1 MYFQWSNAVETTAA
15 SRDMNTLTSRHI
27 NTPTPRSTGE
37 QGDLTPDNVDTDV
50 WSSQPHQLSSSLSHA
65 RGGPRPLPLS
75 RAQVT
80 HRGLHHIYHRHLI
93 WKQTKKPYRI
103 TFHNIFLHFSVERFQ
118 LYVNFQAQTQ
128 SHPWWGQSVNSC
140 CGPTSFPLFSVY

>member
-1 MYFQWSNAVETTAA
+1 MAGELQRNSIIRQFKSWNESENSARFCFCIWYWLTRSDWKFQL
-15 SRDMNTLTSRHI
+15 MFLH
-27 NTPTPRSTGE
+27 
-37 QGDLTPDNVDTDV
+37 
-50 WSSQPHQLSSSLSHA
+50 LSSGIYFEVSSTRFTDLINHKIYCTEV
-65 RGGPRPLPLS
+65 RS
-75 RAQVT
+75 R
-80 HRGLHHIYHRHLI
+80 HHIYHSHLI

-140 CGPTSFPLFSVY
+140 CGPTSFPLFSIY